1 MKKNEMSD
9 ATELLQQDHETVKE
23 LFADFETASKN
34 DDNDEKAAIVEEILA
49 ALEAHATVEEE
60 IFYPAVKKAR
70 SENTKDEVRE
80 AYEEHQQIKN
90 LLAALSE
97 LNPDDESYDAKLKV
111 LRDDVEHH
119 VTEEEGEMFPDARKF
134 LGKEKLQALGEKI
147 AAMKAELM
155 PEEAAEDAEEEEL
168 DEKPASKSKKAKAR

>member
-1 MKKNEMSD
+1 MKKNNKAD

-23 LFADFETASKN
+23 LFADIEAASEN
-34 DDNDEKAAIVEEILA
+34 EDDDEKAEIVEEIIA

-80 AYEEHQQIKN
+80 AYEEHLQIKA

-97 LNPDDESYDAKLKV
+97 LNPDDESYDAKVKV

-134 LGKEKLQALGEKI
+134 IGKEKLQALGEKI

-155 PEEAAEDAEEEEL
+155 PEEADEDDADEEAL
-168 DEKPASKSKKAKAR
+168 DEKPPAKSKGKGR